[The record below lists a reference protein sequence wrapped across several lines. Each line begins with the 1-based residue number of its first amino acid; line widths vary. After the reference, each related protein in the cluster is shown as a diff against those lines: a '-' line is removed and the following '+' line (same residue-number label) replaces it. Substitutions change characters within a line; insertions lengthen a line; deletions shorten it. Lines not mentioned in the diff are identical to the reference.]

1 VNDYDVIIIG
11 GGPAGSTLGYD
22 LARRGIS
29 VLIVEKDKLPRNKTC
44 AGGVTFRTHA
54 LLDFDI
60 GPVTQRVAY
69 GMKISYQLGDYCIK
83 KYREP
88 LAHLVMRRDFDNLLI
103 KKAQAA
109 GVTVVDG
116 VRAENI
122 STSAGHAEV
131 LTRHG
136 AYRGRI
142 AVGADGANS
151 IVADKTGLMKDAQRE
166 LALEAEVSVSR
177 EKLEE
182 ISSYISVDLGQIP
195 GGYGWVFPKKSH
207 VSAGVTGPARLSGIF
222 KPYLDRILQQ
232 FGEYDIVDFSGHVMP
247 MRRRGSSI
255 QRGNVLLVGD
265 AAGLIHPLS
274 GEGIFYA
281 IKSAK
286 LAAPVISGVL
296 EAGKSDLSG
305 YQKAV
310 DTELMP
316 GLELGRILLKIYT
329 KCPRLCYTMIRGS
342 DRFWSLGCRALLGS
356 SPVYS

>member
-1 VNDYDVIIIG
+1 MNAYDVVIVG
-11 GGPAGSTLGYD
+11 AGPSGSTLGYE
-22 LARRGIS
+22 LARRGVS

-44 AGGVTFRTHA
+44 AGGVTFRAHA

-69 GMKISYQLGDYCIK
+69 GMKISYQLSDFCVK
-83 KYREP
+83 KYRDP
-88 LAHLVMRRDFDNLLI
+88 LAHLVMRRDFDQLLVR
-103 KKAQAA
+103 KAQDAGAA
-109 GVTVVDG
+109 VIDG
-116 VRAENI
+116 VRAEQV
-122 STSAGHAEV
+122 SASSDHVEV
-131 LTRHG
+131 LTKCG
-136 AYRGRI
+136 NYRAKV

-151 IVADKTGLMKDAQRE
+151 VVAAKMDLMRDAQRE
-166 LALEAEVSVSR
+166 LALEAEVSIDQD
-177 EKLEE
+177 KLDALGSF
-182 ISSYISVDLGQIP
+182 ICVDFGRIP

-255 QRGNVLLVGD
+255 QRGSVLLVGD

-286 LAAPVISGVL
+286 LAAPVIVSALQSG
-296 EAGKSDLSG
+296 KIDLRG

-310 DTELMP
+310 DAELMP
-316 GLELGRILLKIYT
+316 GLELGRMLLKIYT
-329 KCPRLCYTMIRGS
+329 GCPRLCYTMIKKS

-356 SPVYS
+356 SPAYS

>member
-1 VNDYDVIIIG
+1 MNTYDVVIVG
-11 GGPAGSTLGYD
+11 AGPAGSTLGYE

-29 VLIVEKDKLPRNKTC
+29 ALILEKERLPRNKTC
-44 AGGVTFRTHA
+44 AGGVTFRAHA

-69 GMKISYQLGDYCIK
+69 GMKISYQLGDFCVK
-83 KYREP
+83 KYRDP
-88 LAHLVMRRDFDNLLI
+88 LAHLVMRRDFDYLLV
-103 KKAQAA
+103 KKAQDA
-109 GVTVVDG
+109 GATVIDG
-116 VRAENI
+116 TRAEQI
-122 STSAGHAEV
+122 SASAGQVEV
-131 LTRHG
+131 LTKEDTFR
-136 AYRGRI
+136 AKI

-151 IVADKTGLMKDAQRE
+151 IVASKMGLMKDAQRE
-166 LALEAEVSVSR
+166 LALEAEVSVSQGKID
-177 EKLEE
+177 ELG
-182 ISSYISVDLGQIP
+182 SLISVDLGRIP

-207 VSAGVTGPARLSGIF
+207 VSAGVTGPARLSRGF

-281 IKSAK
+281 VKSAK
-286 LAAPVISGVL
+286 LAAPVIDNVL
-296 EAGKSDLSG
+296 KSKATDFTS
-305 YQKAV
+305 YQRVV
-310 DTELMP
+310 DSELMP

-329 KCPRLCYTMIRGS
+329 GCPHLCYTMIKRS
-342 DRFWSLGCRALLGS
+342 DRFWSYGCWALMGS
-356 SPVYS
+356 SPAYS